1 MWSKRQ
7 IILTVLGGSRYYS
20 AIMSEHL
27 PDFVDPLAFAE
38 KRRRL
43 SGTIS
48 LARMSQ
54 LADLLMNDAGE
65 ARVDLEFERQ
75 GRRALVH
82 VTVVAELTLQC
93 QCCLEPMSW
102 PVETEVTLAVVRS
115 IDEANL
121 LPDSLEP
128 LLLESDEVAPI
139 DLAQHELILA
149 VPPIPQHEHCGS
161 YKKQREEV
169 PATRGATSPFAQLAD
184 WKKLN

>member
-1 MWSKRQ
+1 MRSKRQ
-7 IILTVLGGSRYYS
+7 IILTILGGSRYYS

-43 SGTIS
+43 AGTIS

-65 ARVDLEFERQ
+65 ARVDLRFDRQ
-75 GRRALVH
+75 GRRAV
-82 VTVVAELTLQC
+82 VRVKVVAELTLQC
-93 QCCLEPMSW
+93 QCCLEPMIW

-121 LPDSLEP
+121 LPDDLEP
-128 LLLESDEVAPI
+128 LLLESDEVELI

-149 VPPIPQHEHCGS
+149 VPPIPQHEHCGG
-161 YKKQREEV
+161 KKQREEA
-169 PATRGATSPFAQLAD
+169 PATSGAKSPFAQLAD